1 MKKNTLTT
9 LGKLKAG
16 DVFSRPNSETTFI
29 KVDGLPPIRNAK
41 HLFECFALPV
51 GGIRHRCFKAN
62 TEVVYLFT
70 SLSVV

>member
-16 DVFSRPNSETTFI
+16 DIFTRPNNEMKFI
-29 KVDGLPPIRNAK
+29 KVDGLPPVRNAK

-51 GGIRHRCFKAN
+51 GGIRQRMFKAN
-62 TEVVYLFT
+62 TEVIYLFT

>member
-9 LGKLKAG
+9 ISNLKPG

-29 KVDGLPPIRNAK
+29 KVDGLPVRNAK
-41 HLFECFALPV
+41 HLYECFALRIGKTEP
-51 GGIRHRCFKAN
+51 RRFSAN
-62 TEVVYLFT
+62 TEVIYLFT

>member
-9 LGKLKAG
+9 IGKLKAG
-16 DVFSRPNSETTFI
+16 DVFSRPNNEITFM
-29 KVDGLPPIRNAK
+29 KVDGLPVRHSK
-41 HLFECFALPV
+41 HLFECFALRTGKTEP
-51 GGIRHRCFKAN
+51 RKFSAN

>member
-16 DVFSRPNSETTFI
+16 DIFSRPNSDTTFM
-29 KVDGLPPIRNAK
+29 KVDGLPIRNAK
-41 HLFECFALPV
+41 HLYECFALRTGKTEP
-51 GGIRHRCFKAN
+51 RKFTAN
-62 TEVVYLFT
+62 TEVIYLFT